1 MANNTDTIAAVATPP
16 GRGGIGIVRISGPR
30 AAAIAEALLGGVPAP
45 RRAAYRTFCAADGT
59 AIDVGVALYFPAP
72 HSYTGEDALEL
83 QGHGGPA
90 VMDMLLN
97 RVIALGARLARPGE
111 FTERA
116 FLNDKLDLAQAE
128 AVADVIDSD
137 SEQAARAA
145 MRSLQGEF
153 SARARALVEAL
164 IELRTR
170 VEAMLDFPDEEID
183 VPVNEAPGARL
194 RDILAAVA
202 ALQAGARQGALLREG
217 VHVVIAGRPNVGKSS
232 LLNRLAGRAAAIV
245 TDVPG
250 TTRDVLREQIQIDGL
265 PLHVIDTAGLRD
277 SADRVEQEGVS
288 RAWDEIA
295 RADRILLVIDDTAG
309 LGEADRAILA
319 RLPPGRPLTVVR
331 NKIDVSGRAPG
342 IARGEDQAQ
351 VAVSA
356 LTGAGLDQLIA
367 HLKACAGYQSAGE
380 GVFMARRRHLEALSR
395 ARAHL
400 ENGQRVLREQ
410 RAAELLAEDLRRA
423 QNALAEITGEFTSED
438 LLERIFSSFCIGK

>member
-1 MANNTDTIAAVATPP
+1 MANNTDTIVAVATPP

-30 AAAIAEALLGGVPAP
+30 STAIAEVLLGGIPAP
-45 RRAAYRTFCAADGT
+45 RRAAYRRFCAADGT
-59 AIDVGVALYFPAP
+59 AIDRGVALYFPAP
-72 HSYTGEDALEL
+72 YSYTGEDALEL

-97 RVIALGARLARPGE
+97 RVIALGARPARPGE

-128 AVADVIDSD
+128 AVADLIDSG

-153 SARARALVEAL
+153 SARVHALVEAL

-170 VEAMLDFPDEEID
+170 VEATLDFPDEEID
-183 VPVNEAPGARL
+183 VPADEALGARL
-194 RDILAAVA
+194 RDILAAIA
-202 ALQAGARQGALLREG
+202 ALQAGARQGALLRDG
-217 VHVVIAGRPNVGKSS
+217 LHVVIAGRPNVGKSS

-250 TTRDVLREQIQIDGL
+250 TTRDVLREQIQFDGL

-277 SADRVEQEGVS
+277 SADRVEREGVN

-295 RADRILLVIDDTAG
+295 RADRILLVIDDAAG
-309 LGEADRAILA
+309 LGEAERAILA
-319 RLPPGRPLTVVR
+319 RLPLGRPLTLVR
-331 NKIDVSGRAPG
+331 NKIDVSGRPPG
-342 IARGEDQAQ
+342 IASGEDEAQ

-356 LTGAGLDQLIA
+356 LTGAGLDLLIA

-380 GVFMARRRHLEALSR
+380 GAFMARRRHLEALGR
-395 ARAHL
+395 ARVHL
-400 ENGQRVLREQ
+400 ENGQRALGEQ
-410 RAAELLAEDLRRA
+410 RAAELLAEDLHRA